1 MAEKIIYKNHCTPQ
15 EQVSA
20 DGRYYLDGD
29 VGRKLTGSVVLTG
42 LTASGPTTITVSD
55 TVGTG
60 KDFVS
65 VVLVE
70 GDDVNISLTGS
81 GGGAKNVIKL
91 SEGECFSSKIHAS
104 AEVYITISGTSTVEY
119 FTGT

>member
-42 LTASGPTTITVSD
+42 LTASAPTTITASG
-55 TVGTG
+55 TIGTG

-81 GGGAKNVIKL
+81 GGGAKN
-91 SEGECFSSKIHAS
+91 
-104 AEVYITISGTSTVEY
+104 
-119 FTGT
+119 